1 MTHSIR
7 GAHEETR
14 RGHGG
19 RSGPYARLGGM
30 VLLSFLAMYALM
42 YAMVDRFANVLGNLN
57 QVYMAGL
64 MTTSMVI
71 IELSLM
77 WSMYQSRRLNLALM
91 SISAFLLATF
101 WLLIRTQAGIQ
112 DEQFLRSMIP
122 HHAGAILM
130 CEQGSLREPE
140 IEKLCST
147 IVSSQRAEI
156 DLMKALLQKER

>member
-42 YAMVDRFANVLGNLN
+42 YAMVDRFVNVLGNLN

-91 SISAFLLATF
+91 SISALLLATF

-130 CEQGSLREPE
+130 CEQASLREPE

-156 DLMKALLQKER
+156 DLMKALLQKKR